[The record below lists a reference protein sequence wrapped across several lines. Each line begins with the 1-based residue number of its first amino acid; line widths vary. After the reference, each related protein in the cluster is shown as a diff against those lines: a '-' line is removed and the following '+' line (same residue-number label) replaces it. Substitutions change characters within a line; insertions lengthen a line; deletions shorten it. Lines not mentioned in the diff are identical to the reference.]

1 MQDSRNGSETVEGG
15 SFKEAE
21 ATGGGGKDAADDSTL
36 TGKDDARI
44 TEIEGKDPNEVGFD
58 GTDDPFD
65 PLSQPIW
72 RKWMSVMTVSSGA
85 ICV

>member
-1 MQDSRNGSETVEGG
+1 MQDSRAIETGEGD
-15 SFKEAE
+15 SYKKAE

-36 TGKDDARI
+36 TGKDEANVI
-44 TEIEGKDPNEVGFD
+44 ELEGKDPNEVGFD

>member
-1 MQDSRNGSETVEGG
+1 MQDSKHGNETGEGG
-15 SFKEAE
+15 SYKKTE
-21 ATGGGGKDAADDSTL
+21 ATGGGSKDVADDSTL
-36 TGKDDARI
+36 TGKDEVNV
-44 TEIEGKDPNEVGFD
+44 TETEGKDPNEVGFD